1 MTFVIGSIDFIYHLI
16 LAFGVGAL
24 VGLERE
30 HHKGDDVVIAG
41 IRTFP
46 LVAVLGFVLAYL
58 GKNGDALGL
67 DSNALGLPFL
77 ALIGIPIVS
86 TMAIGLLYI
95 RYQMGVP
102 GLTTPFALI
111 LTYISGV
118 LVGYDLIIE
127 AVVVSVMVT
136 TLLVSRK
143 RLHAFAEV
151 LDDYEIISA
160 LQFIAVA
167 FIIYP
172 LTLQLNFTTPFDI
185 MNRGQAL
192 DLSNL
197 FLIVIFVSSIS
208 FISFLL
214 IRFRGVDK
222 GLYFSGLLGGLVNSE
237 ATTVS
242 LSNLAKQ
249 KPELVGAVTS
259 GIILAVATMFLRDL
273 AVSFVADPSLATATI
288 LTIPFLALFGLG
300 LLLGMIFKAPVHSHV
315 ELEFRNPF
323 ALGPA
328 FKFAAVFIAISALN
342 LLLVQNVSSSYFYL
356 AALGGLIS
364 SAAVVASVSTLA
376 FIGSVSP
383 TVAAETALFA
393 TAIATLNK
401 LAFSRYISKEV
412 SKRAL
417 YPTLIMAIAAFSM
430 GMALII
436 LRNGL

>member
-1 MTFVIGSIDFIYHLI
+1 MIGSIDFVYHLI

-46 LVAVLGFVLAYL
+46 LVSVLGFIFAYL

-67 DSNALGLPFL
+67 NSNALGLPFL

-86 TMAIGLLYI
+86 AMAIGLLYI

-102 GLTTPFALI
+102 GLTTPYALI
-111 LTYISGV
+111 LTYVNGV

-127 AVVVSVMVT
+127 AVVVSVTITM
-136 TLLVSRK
+136 LLVSRK

-151 LDDYEIISA
+151 LDDHEIISA
-160 LQFIAVA
+160 LEFIAVA
-167 FIIYP
+167 FVIYP
-172 LTLQLNFTTPFDI
+172 LTLQLNFTAPLDI
-185 MNRGQAL
+185 MNQGKAL
-192 DLSNL
+192 DISNL

-214 IRFRGVDK
+214 IRFKGVDK

-259 GIILAVATMFLRDL
+259 GIILAIATMFLRDL
-273 AVSFVADPSLATATI
+273 AVSFVADPSFATALI
-288 LTIPFLALFGLG
+288 LTIPFLVLFGLG
-300 LLLGMIFKAPVHSHV
+300 LLLGMIFKSPVHTSI
-315 ELEFRNPF
+315 ELEFKNPF

-328 FKFAAVFIAISALN
+328 FKFAAVVIVISALD
-342 LLLVQNVSSSYFYL
+342 LLLVQNVGTNFFYL

-376 FIGSVSP
+376 FIGSVTP

-401 LAFSRYISKEV
+401 IAFSWYISKEV

-417 YPTLIMAIAAFSM
+417 IPTLLMAFAAFSM
-430 GMALII
+430 GIALVL
-436 LRNGL
+436 LRNGP

>member
-1 MTFVIGSIDFIYHLI
+1 MIGSIDFIYHLV

-30 HHKGDDVVIAG
+30 HHRGDDVVIAG

-46 LVAVLGFVLAYL
+46 LVSVLGFMFAYL

-67 DSNALGLPFL
+67 NSSALGLPFL
-77 ALIGIPIVS
+77 ALIGIPIVA

-102 GLTTPFALI
+102 GLTTPLALI
-111 LTYISGV
+111 LTYVNGI

-127 AVVVSVMVT
+127 AVVVSVMLT

-151 LDDYEIISA
+151 LDDHEIISA

-172 LTLQLNFTTPFDI
+172 LTLQLNFTAPLNVL
-185 MNRGQAL
+185 NRGQAL
-192 DLSNL
+192 DISNL

-259 GIILAVATMFLRDL
+259 GIILAIATMFIRDL
-273 AVSFVADPSLATATI
+273 AVSFVADPSLATAMI
-288 LTIPFLALFGLG
+288 LMIPFLALFGLG
-300 LLLGMIFKAPVHSHV
+300 LLLGLIFKAPIKSPV

-328 FKFAAVFIAISALN
+328 FKFAAVFIIISALN
-342 LLLVQNVSSSYFYL
+342 LVLIQTIGSNYFYL

-383 TVAAETALFA
+383 SVAAETALFA
-393 TAIATLNK
+393 TAIAALNK
-401 LAFSRYISKEV
+401 LAFSGYISKDV
-412 SKRAL
+412 SKRML
-417 YPTLIMAIAAFSM
+417 VPTLVMAIAAFSM
-430 GMALII
+430 GIALILI
-436 LRNGL
+436 RNGL

>member
-1 MTFVIGSIDFIYHLI
+1 MIGSIDFIYHLI

-46 LVAVLGFVLAYL
+46 LVSVLGFILAYL

-118 LVGYDLIIE
+118 LVGYELIIE
-127 AVVVSVMVT
+127 AVVVSVTVT
-136 TLLVSRK
+136 TLLISRK

-160 LQFIAVA
+160 LQFIAIA

-172 LTLQLNFTTPFDI
+172 LTLQLNFAAPFDI

-192 DLSNL
+192 DISNL

-214 IRFRGVDK
+214 IRFKGVDK

-249 KPELVGAVTS
+249 RPELVGAATS
-259 GIILAVATMFLRDL
+259 GIILAIATMFLRDL
-273 AVSFVADPSLATATI
+273 AVSFVADPSFSTAMILA
-288 LTIPFLALFGLG
+288 IPFLALFGLG
-300 LLLGMIFKAPVHSHV
+300 LLLGMIFKAPVHGSV
-315 ELEFRNPF
+315 ELDFRNPF

-328 FKFAAVFIAISALN
+328 FKFAAVFVAISALN
-342 LLLVQNVSSSYFYL
+342 LLLVQNVSSGYFYF

-376 FIGSVSP
+376 FIGTVTPS
-383 TVAAETALFA
+383 VAAETALFA

-401 LAFSRYISKEV
+401 MAFTLYVSKAV

-417 YPTLIMAIAAFSM
+417 IPTLIMAIAAFSM
-430 GMALII
+430 GMALVL

>member
-1 MTFVIGSIDFIYHLI
+1 MINSIDFIYYLI

-30 HHKGDDVVIAG
+30 HHRGNDVVIAG

-46 LVAVLGFVLAYL
+46 LVSVLGFILAYL
-58 GKNGDALGL
+58 GKNEGELWLSPGSSVMPVL
-67 DSNALGLPFL
+67 V
-77 ALIGIPIVS
+77 LIGFAIVAA
-86 TMAIGLLYI
+86 MAMGLLYM

-111 LTYISGV
+111 LTYINGV
-118 LVGYDLIIE
+118 MVGYGLAIE
-127 AVVVSVMVT
+127 AVVVSVMLT

-151 LDDYEIISA
+151 LDDHEIISA

-172 LTLQLNFTTPFDI
+172 LTLQLSFTAPLDI
-185 MNRGQAL
+185 MNHGQAL
-192 DLSNL
+192 DISNL

-214 IRFRGVDK
+214 IRFRGVNK

-249 KPELVGAVTS
+249 RPELVGAVTS
-259 GIILAVATMFLRDL
+259 GIVLAIATMFLRDL
-273 AVSFVADPSLATATI
+273 AVSFVADPSLATAGI
-288 LTIPFLALFGLG
+288 LAIPFLALFGLG
-300 LLLGMIFKAPVHSHV
+300 LLLGMLFKAPVKSPV
-315 ELEFRNPF
+315 KLEFRNPF

-328 FKFAAVFIAISALN
+328 FKFGAVFIAISALN
-342 LLLVQNVSSSYFYL
+342 LVLVNTVGSEYFYL

-364 SAAVVASVSTLA
+364 SAAVVASASTLA
-376 FIGSVSP
+376 FVGSVSP
-383 TVAAETALFA
+383 WVAAETALFA
-393 TAIATLNK
+393 TAIAALNK
-401 LAFSRYISKEV
+401 LAFSWYISKDV
-412 SKRAL
+412 SKRIL
-417 YPTLIMAIAAFSM
+417 VPTLAMAVAAFAM
-430 GMALII
+430 GVALILI
-436 LRNGL
+436 RNGL

>member
-1 MTFVIGSIDFIYHLI
+1 VIGSIDFIYHLI

-67 DSNALGLPFL
+67 NSNALGLPFM

-86 TMAIGLLYI
+86 TMAMGLLYI

-102 GLTTPFALI
+102 GLTTPIALI
-111 LTYISGV
+111 LTYINGV

-172 LTLQLNFTTPFDI
+172 LTLQLNFTVPFDI

-192 DLSNL
+192 DISNL

-214 IRFRGVDK
+214 IRFRGIDK

-273 AVSFVADPSLATATI
+273 AVSFVADPSATAMV

-300 LLLGMIFKAPVHSHV
+300 LLLGMLFKAPVHSSV

-376 FIGSVSP
+376 FVGSVSP
-383 TVAAETALFA
+383 SIAAETALFA

-401 LAFSRYISKEV
+401 LAFSWYISKEV

-417 YPTLIMAIAAFSM
+417 VPTLIMAIAAFSM
-430 GMALII
+430 GMALVI

>member
-1 MTFVIGSIDFIYHLI
+1 MIGSIDFIYYLI

-30 HHKGDDVVIAG
+30 HHRGDDVVIAG

-46 LVAVLGFVLAYL
+46 LVSVLGFVLAYL
-58 GKNGDALGL
+58 GKNGDAFGL
-67 DSNALGLPFL
+67 DSNALGLHFL
-77 ALIGIPIVS
+77 ALIGIPIVA

-111 LTYISGV
+111 LTYINGV
-118 LVGYDLIIE
+118 MVGYGLIIE
-127 AVVVSVMVT
+127 AVVVSVTVT

-143 RLHAFAEV
+143 RLHAFASV
-151 LDDYEIISA
+151 LDDSEIISA
-160 LQFIAVA
+160 LQFIAIA

-172 LTLQLNFTTPFDI
+172 LTLQLNFTAPLTI
-185 MNRGQAL
+185 LNKGQAL
-192 DLSNL
+192 DVSNL

-208 FISFLL
+208 FVSFLL
-214 IRFRGVDK
+214 IRYRGVDK
-222 GLYFSGLLGGLVNSE
+222 GLYFTGLLGGLVNSE

-242 LSNLAKQ
+242 LANLAKQ

-273 AVSFVADPSLATATI
+273 AISFVADPSFSTAIILAV
-288 LTIPFLALFGLG
+288 PFLALFGLG
-300 LLLGMIFKAPVHSHV
+300 LVLGMIFKAPFQSKV

-328 FKFAAVFIAISALN
+328 FKFAAVFIVISALD
-342 LLLVQNVSSSYFYL
+342 LILVQSVGSSYFYL
-356 AALGGLIS
+356 AALGGLLS

-376 FIGSVSP
+376 FVGSITP
-383 TVAAETALFA
+383 WVAAETALFA
-393 TAIATLNK
+393 TAIAALNK
-401 LAFSRYISKEV
+401 LAFSWYISKEV
-412 SKRAL
+412 SRHVFV
-417 YPTLIMAIAAFSM
+417 PTLVMAAAAFSM
-430 GMALII
+430 GIALALI
-436 LRNGL
+436 RNGL